1 MDAHHD
7 ETNIGIWKIEMPE
20 SSLEDKFSAPV
31 HKWDL
36 PNLPKILKF
45 GSCILQVWN
54 HGSVLQPC
62 KCPLCRRQITL
73 FPGEASQQVH
83 NSEASEILNKIEAYN
98 RLSGSQSPGHNQAK
112 VYKKKH
118 HDALG

>member
-36 PNLPKILKF
+36 PNLPKDTEIWLE
-45 GSCILQVWN
+45 
-54 HGSVLQPC
+54 
-62 KCPLCRRQITL
+62 ITL
-73 FPGEASQQVH
+73 FPGEASSQQVH

-98 RLSGSQSPGHNQAK
+98 GLSGSQSPGHNQDTMGVKIVKSVCHSETLK
-112 VYKKKH
+112 VV
-118 HDALG
+118 